1 MATSATTMHLL
12 NEYYGPF
19 AFAGPGWAQA
29 LLPIPPQVREL
40 AILEEQR
47 RAGGSC
53 EIFLRLPSEVWTL
66 IAQELCWMGTTA
78 TNGSAALASTSK
90 FFHHLA
96 TPVLYSS
103 PILRGPAALKSL
115 VTTLRSTSRPYSPFS
130 DLHSPKASYVH
141 SLSLQDLSAPDWLIA
156 QELGHLLVSSA
167 PTLTSAAEV
176 RRGRP
181 LHRRRTSRERMQ
193 VSQLRRYPLQTLS
206 VECAGRDLTNAMP
219 FFQQLDVLEAFEWN
233 TAPCWLIRPAELF
246 TALLLSW
253 RSMHTLSLSGF
264 RWDETFLTSVL
275 GHGSLRKLHLGG
287 RTMSSLR
294 EETLR
299 GLLLAVADRP
309 EDPADAEDD
318 TFEYEQGDHSYG
330 QWDDEDEPMAS
341 YSDSGSATSMSSS
354 PVGSLSSSVSSL
366 SFGGRSDDGSSSRE
380 RRSVGTHTA
389 ITPMGIALPLVSL
402 PPKVRLRL
410 DELILADLPPGKG
423 TTFTSI
429 ADEQEE
435 LLSRSGL
442 ERWRVP
448 QAEWGMPASTQSS
461 PEEAPQRPSPYP
473 IQAPASGQGER
484 GRASWQYEIRD
495 YGQQQEG
502 RGWMKWSRSSLSVER
517 GSTGSSRRSR
527 GACW

>member
-1 MATSATTMHLL
+1 
-12 NEYYGPF
+12 
-19 AFAGPGWAQA
+19 
-29 LLPIPPQVREL
+29 
-40 AILEEQR
+40 
-47 RAGGSC
+47 
-53 EIFLRLPSEVWTL
+53 
-66 IAQELCWMGTTA
+66 
-78 TNGSAALASTSK
+78 
-90 FFHHLA
+90 
-96 TPVLYSS
+96 
-103 PILRGPAALKSL
+103 
-115 VTTLRSTSRPYSPFS
+115 
-130 DLHSPKASYVH
+130 
-141 SLSLQDLSAPDWLIA
+141 
-156 QELGHLLVSSA
+156 
-167 PTLTSAAEV
+167 
-176 RRGRP
+176 
-181 LHRRRTSRERMQ
+181 MQ

-246 TALLLSW
+246 TALLVSPCDLQPPTGMSPLQKLTSHIAQCLFQLSW